1 MRNGHREGRGWLWS
15 MEPFDIQ
22 FGEREVWG
30 GKQPLGL
37 FREDRRRH
45 TYIVGQTGTGK
56 STLMREMIAQDIE
69 AGEGCAIIDPHGDLA
84 LEVLDRVPPSRIDD
98 VIFLDPSDIAH
109 PIGINPFYRVPLDER
124 SLVASNI
131 VATMKH
137 IWRDSWGPRLEYI
150 LYNTVAGVLDAPD
163 HLRPSMLS
171 IPLVFVRKDY
181 RDRIVRSVQDPRVRS
196 FFVDEFASWNER
208 QISEY
213 LSSVQNKIGQFL
225 SNPFIRN
232 ILGQWRPSIDLHHIV
247 ESRKILIVRLS
258 KGTLGE
264 EPANL
269 LGSLIASGFQQAVMR
284 RASKREEERGDFHLH
299 IDEFQNFTTD
309 AFASAL
315 SEARKYRLNLTLAHQ
330 YLDQLDPAVRS
341 AVFGNVGSIIA
352 FRVSAGDAE
361 HLSRELGDYVPTVFS
376 DLSRGQVCAR
386 LMQEGEPRPACLG
399 KTDPNMTR
407 VYGRSKTIIEQCR
420 QRHATP
426 RGVVEARIQQ
436 WIA

>member
-1 MRNGHREGRGWLWS
+1 
-15 MEPFDIQ
+15 MELFDIQ
-22 FGEREVWG
+22 LGEREAWG
-30 GKQPLGL
+30 GTQPLGL

-56 STLMREMIAQDIE
+56 STLLREMIAQDIE

-84 LEVLDRVPPSRIDD
+84 LEVLDRVPPRRIDD
-98 VIFLDPSDIAH
+98 VIFLDPSDIEH
-109 PIGINPFYRVPLDER
+109 PIGINPFYRVPKDER
-124 SLVASNI
+124 ALVAANI

-150 LYNTVAGVLDAPD
+150 LYNTVASVLDAPD

-171 IPLVFVRKDY
+171 IPLVLVRKDY
-181 RDRIVRSVQDPRVRS
+181 RDRIVRSIQDPRVRS
-196 FFVDEFASWNER
+196 FFIDEFDRWSER
-208 QISEY
+208 QLSEY

-225 SNPFIRN
+225 SNPFVRN
-232 ILGQWRPSIDLHHIV
+232 ILGQWRPAIDLHHIV

-269 LGSLIASGFQQAVMR
+269 LGSLIASGFQQAAMR
-284 RASKREEERGDFHLH
+284 RAGKREEERDDFHLH

-315 SEARKYRLNLTLAHQ
+315 SEARKYGLTFTLAHQ
-330 YLDQLDPAVRS
+330 YLDQLDDSVRS
-341 AVFGNVGSIIA
+341 AVFGNVGSIVS

-361 HLSRELGDYVPTVFS
+361 QLASEIGDYSPATFRE
-376 DLSRGQVCAR
+376 LSRGQICAR
-386 LMQEGEPRPACLG
+386 MMQNGEPRASCIG
-399 KTDPNMTR
+399 KTNPNLTQL
-407 VYGRSKTIIEQCR
+407 YGRSKTITEQCR
-420 QRHATP
+420 QRHAT
-426 RGVVEARIQQ
+426 RRAEVEKRIRL